1 MQDPSPASATEAGP
15 SEADCAREP
24 IHLSGAIQP
33 HGYLLS
39 CTLPDWT
46 VRQASANV
54 ADLLDMPATEVI
66 GRSLRE
72 HVADDVLEPLLEAID
87 LLEPGA
93 SPQRAAIGNI
103 GTLAHL
109 CDIGVHV
116 ANGLVHL
123 ELEPRAVTSTRQ
135 TPTVVAQRMIAR
147 VTAAPDMRGFHQRTA
162 EEIRQ
167 LTGYDR
173 VMVYRFRHD
182 DAGEVIAEARADDME
197 PFLGLRYPAS
207 DIPPQA
213 RALYVRNRIRVI
225 PDAHYAPVPIVPG
238 RDDQGAPLDL
248 SQHAL
253 RSVSPVHLEY
263 LRNMGVAASMSI
275 SIICGGRLWG
285 LIACHHREPRLVPPA
300 LRAAAD
306 MFSLFVSMRVSAAE
320 QALVSQQ
327 EEHARAVRE
336 RLALRLSGPDD
347 VSIALA
353 KALPLVAEMLPVDGV
368 ALRID
373 GQWQAHGRTPALAGL
388 SRALEWARARGV
400 ERLPHAAQAQAWA
413 MPDANDGLA
422 GVLAIPFGRRDDWL
436 LYFRCE
442 QVEDVVWAGD
452 PTKPMVPTDDG
463 VRIAPRKSFSSWRET
478 VRGQSLPWTEA
489 DRSVAERLRWL
500 LQERPWQPLP
510 VDTDNVRDMRVFR
523 RRHVIAEQK
532 SRLDQLG
539 ALLDGLGHLEDAQ
552 TARIGERIAAL
563 EAELRQLMG
572 SDSMT

>member
-1 MQDPSPASATEAGP
+1 L
-15 SEADCAREP
+15 C
-24 IHLSGAIQP
+24 GAIQP

-39 CTLPDWT
+39 CTLPDWA
-46 VRQASANV
+46 VCQASANI
-54 ADLLDMPATEVI
+54 ADLLDLPPDEVL

-72 HVADDVLEPLLEAID
+72 HVADEVLEPLLEAID
-87 LLEPGA
+87 LLEA
-93 SPQRAAIGNI
+93 DAAPQRAAIGNI
-103 GTLAHL
+103 GALAHL
-109 CDIGVHV
+109 CDISVHV
-116 ANGLVHL
+116 ANDMVHL
-123 ELEPRAVTSTRQ
+123 ELEPRVASTGAKQ
-135 TPTVVAQRMIAR
+135 APTVVAQRMIAR
-147 VTAAPDMRGFHQRTA
+147 VTGATDMRGFHQRTA

-182 DAGEVIAEARADDME
+182 DAGEVIAEARAGDME

-225 PDAHYAPVPIVPG
+225 PDARYTPVPILPG
-238 RDDQGAPLDL
+238 VDPAGAPLDL
-248 SQHAL
+248 GQHTL

-275 SIICGGRLWG
+275 SIISGGRLWG
-285 LIACHHREPRLVPPA
+285 LVACHHRAPRLVPPSV
-300 LRAAAD
+300 RAAAD

-320 QALVSQQ
+320 QALVARQ
-327 EEHARAVRE
+327 EDAARSVRE

-347 VSIALA
+347 VAVALA
-353 KALPLVAEMLPVDGV
+353 RSLDIVQDALPCDGV
-368 ALRID
+368 ALRND
-373 GQWQAHGRTPALAGL
+373 GQWHCTGRTPALEGI
-388 SRALEWARARGV
+388 SRALEWARDQGIQ
-400 ERLPHAAQAQAWA
+400 RLPTADDAATWA
-413 MPDANDGLA
+413 VQDANDGLA

-436 LYFRCE
+436 LFFRCE

-452 PTKPMVPTDDG
+452 PHKPMVPTDDG
-463 VRIAPRKSFSSWRET
+463 VRIAPRKSFASWRET
-478 VRGQSLPWTEA
+478 VRGRSLPWTDA
-489 DRSVAERLRWL
+489 DRNAAERLRWL

-510 VDTDNVRDMRVFR
+510 ADTDNVHDMRLFR

-539 ALLDGLGHLEDAQ
+539 ALLDGLGYLQDAQ
-552 TARIGERIAAL
+552 TARIGERIAEL

-572 SDSMT
+572 SNSTA